1 MSLFFSQGILNVSY
15 PRMDPV
21 GIMLVI
27 SEDGTQCLLG
37 RKPIFPAGMYSC
49 LAGYMEPGESIED
62 AVRRE
67 VLEESG
73 IHVGLVEYHSSQF
86 WPYPTQLMIGCLAHA
101 TSDRVIVDKEELE
114 DAQWFS
120 MDIVRQACNQVVD
133 HSKPPSLWFPPR
145 QAIARQLIEHWV
157 DLGSSRL

>member
-1 MSLFFSQGILNVSY
+1 MSY

-21 GIMLVI
+21 GIMLVV
-27 SEDGTQCLLG
+27 SQDATHCLLG
-37 RKPIFPAGMYSC
+37 RKPIFPQGMYSC

-73 IHVGLVEYHSSQF
+73 IHIGLVEYHSSQF

-101 TSDRVIVDKEELE
+101 TSDRITVDKDELE

-120 MDIVRQACNQVVD
+120 MDVVRQACNKVID
-133 HSKPPSLWFPPR
+133 HSKAPPLWFPPR

-157 DLGSSRL
+157 ALGSSRL

>member
-1 MSLFFSQGILNVSY
+1 
-15 PRMDPV
+15 MDPV
-21 GIMLVI
+21 GIMLVV
-27 SEDGTQCLLG
+27 SKDGTHCLLG
-37 RKPIFPAGMYSC
+37 RKRIFPAGMYSC
-49 LAGYMEPGESIED
+49 LAGYMEPGETIED

-73 IHVGLVEYHSSQF
+73 IHIGLVEYHSSQF

-101 TSDRVIVDKEELE
+101 TSDRIMVDEDELE

-120 MDIVRQACNQVVD
+120 IDIVKHACSKVVVD
-133 HSKPPSLWFPPR
+133 HSKKSKPPPLWFPPK

-157 DLGSSRL
+157 NFMGS